1 MSKVVLEEG
10 TSLKRG
16 AVSIGVGD
24 FQLED
29 TNFFVRS
36 CPLQFYTIGIFFG
49 GGVVHP
55 EQGAVVSLDQ

>member
-1 MSKVVLEEG
+1 MDSVKSTFTVLEEG

-16 AVSIGVGD
+16 AVLIGVGD

-36 CPLQFYTIGIFFG
+36 CPLQLHDRRI
-49 GGVVHP
+49 
-55 EQGAVVSLDQ
+55 